1 MELVTG
7 RSGKPHITSQQVRQL
22 QQGIFGENACILNTG
37 SMLTPEVQSSNKIRI
52 KDGALMFQGALFTVK
67 VGVYDE
73 VTINNGNQG
82 MKRKDVIAVKYTYD
96 SSRNIESG
104 EWAVVQGTPAASNPA
119 VPSMP
124 VTDGDIQAGDAEVYC
139 PVFVI
144 NLDGINVTGVD
155 IIPPMMDAMST
166 INKYLSELRDKTL
179 KTKNYIVEEGNNP
192 NGKYRKWNDGTL
204 EMWFDS
210 NLTCAIDAKAGNI
223 YQSIEF
229 PVKYPVASKTSC
241 RPVLSIGGGGAI
253 WGNVYGSSDNFKSG
267 FKYHVLAAT
276 SWGKASFTLSYYV
289 RGTWK

>member
-1 MELVTG
+1 M
-7 RSGKPHITSQQVRQL
+7 
-22 QQGIFGENACILNTG
+22 
-37 SMLTPEVQSSNKIRI
+37 
-52 KDGALMFQGALFTVK
+52 
-67 VGVYDE
+67 
-73 VTINNGNQG
+73 
-82 MKRKDVIAVKYTYD
+82 
-96 SSRNIESG
+96 
-104 EWAVVQGTPAASNPA
+104 
-119 VPSMP
+119 
-124 VTDGDIQAGDAEVYC
+124 
-139 PVFVI
+139 
-144 NLDGINVTGVD
+144 
-155 IIPPMMDAMST
+155 
-166 INKYLSELRDKTL
+166 SELRDKAL

-253 WGNVYGSSDNFKSG
+253 WGNVYGSSNNFKSG

>member
-1 MELVTG
+1 M
-7 RSGKPHITSQQVRQL
+7 
-22 QQGIFGENACILNTG
+22 
-37 SMLTPEVQSSNKIRI
+37 
-52 KDGALMFQGALFTVK
+52 
-67 VGVYDE
+67 
-73 VTINNGNQG
+73 
-82 MKRKDVIAVKYTYD
+82 
-96 SSRNIESG
+96 
-104 EWAVVQGTPAASNPA
+104 
-119 VPSMP
+119 
-124 VTDGDIQAGDAEVYC
+124 
-139 PVFVI
+139 
-144 NLDGINVTGVD
+144 
-155 IIPPMMDAMST
+155 
-166 INKYLSELRDKTL
+166 SELRDKTL

-276 SWGKASFTLSYYV
+276 SWGKASFTLSYYATV
-289 RGTWK
+289 WNTASFDLSYYARGTWK

>member
-1 MELVTG
+1 M
-7 RSGKPHITSQQVRQL
+7 
-22 QQGIFGENACILNTG
+22 
-37 SMLTPEVQSSNKIRI
+37 
-52 KDGALMFQGALFTVK
+52 
-67 VGVYDE
+67 
-73 VTINNGNQG
+73 
-82 MKRKDVIAVKYTYD
+82 
-96 SSRNIESG
+96 
-104 EWAVVQGTPAASNPA
+104 
-119 VPSMP
+119 
-124 VTDGDIQAGDAEVYC
+124 
-139 PVFVI
+139 
-144 NLDGINVTGVD
+144 
-155 IIPPMMDAMST
+155 
-166 INKYLSELRDKTL
+166 SELRDKAL

-276 SWGKASFTLSYYV
+276 SWGKPALLYPIMCVEHGSDKRYLISHSASIK
-289 RGTWK
+289 R